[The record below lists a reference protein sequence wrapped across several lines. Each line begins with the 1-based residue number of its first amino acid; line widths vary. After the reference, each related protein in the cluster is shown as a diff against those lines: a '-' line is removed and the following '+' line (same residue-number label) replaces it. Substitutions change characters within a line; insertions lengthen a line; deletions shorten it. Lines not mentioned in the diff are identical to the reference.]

1 MLIEG
6 DYPKTIIKKGDFNY
20 ANEMVEFI
28 KENYLD
34 LNIIV
39 AAYSDNHPHSN
50 YISKDIDFFV
60 NKVNAGADEAVT
72 KYFYNIDT
80 YLHFYK

>member
-1 MLIEG
+1 MVLKG

-34 LNIIV
+34 INILV
-39 AAYSDNHPHSN
+39 AAYPRSTHIQIVSVQ
-50 YISKDIDFFV
+50 ILIF
-60 NKVNAGADEAVT
+60 
-72 KYFYNIDT
+72 
-80 YLHFYK
+80 L

>member
-6 DYPKTIIKKGDFNY
+6 DYPKTIIKEGDFIY
-20 ANEMVEFI
+20 VNEMVEFI

-39 AAYSDNHPHSN
+39 AAYPENLPHSN
-50 YISKDIDFFV
+50 YISRDIDFFV

-80 YLHFYK
+80 YLHFYR